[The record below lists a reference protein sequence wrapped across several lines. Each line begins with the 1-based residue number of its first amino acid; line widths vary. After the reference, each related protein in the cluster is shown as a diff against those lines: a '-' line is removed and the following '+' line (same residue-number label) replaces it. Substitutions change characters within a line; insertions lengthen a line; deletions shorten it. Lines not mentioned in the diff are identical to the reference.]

1 MRKSALFLPIL
12 AVVVIGILSS
22 LYIVDEREKA
32 LVLQFGQIK
41 KVIDEPGLGVKIPV
55 IQEVVR
61 YDRRIL
67 SLDTDAIEVTPS
79 DDRRLVVDAFT
90 RYRIADVVQFRQAVG
105 IGGTR
110 VAEDRLASVLNAQ
123 IREVLGADQVTSD
136 TILSP
141 QRRDLAVRILEQA
154 RASAAGLGLE
164 IVDVRLKQ
172 TNLPQQ
178 NLDATFARMRAERER
193 EAADEI
199 ARGNEAAQ
207 RVRAAA
213 DRTVVETVSNA
224 EREAEIARG
233 EADAERNRIYA
244 EAFGNNPDF
253 FAFYRSLSALER
265 AMNEENSTIV
275 FSPSSEFLGP
285 MFDAVRADGLGE
297 VAVDEIDLDRLREM
311 APETEISPDLPESER
326 RRLEEDAAQQ
336 EAEQEAEAAAEAA
349 EGAGEQAAEGVE
361 DDGAD
366 SDATEEDA
374 AADDADATED
384 ATEADTA
391 TDEPATDDAT
401 AEEAADDAPATDD
414 TATDDQAADDTAADE
429 ETEAE
434 DPAEEVAN

>member
-1 MRKSALFLPIL
+1 MRKSALLLPIL

-41 KVIDEPGLGVKIPV
+41 KVVDEPGLGVKVPL

-105 IGGTR
+105 IGGTS

-253 FAFYRSLSALER
+253 FSFYRSLSALER
-265 AMNEENSTIV
+265 SMNQENSTIV
-275 FSPSSEFLGP
+275 FSPQSEFLGP

-336 EAEQEAEAAAEAA
+336 EAEQEAEAAETSGDEEADAGIVDPDEVDTDTEAEAD
-349 EGAGEQAAEGVE
+349 AGIVDPDEV
-361 DDGAD
+361 DTDTAD
-366 SDATEEDA
+366 EEPADDA
-374 AADDADATED
+374 AADDAA
-384 ATEADTA
+384 A
-391 TDEPATDDAT
+391 DEPAG
-401 AEEAADDAPATDD
+401 
-414 TATDDQAADDTAADE
+414 
-429 ETEAE
+429 E
-434 DPAEEVAN
+434 DVEN

>member
-1 MRKSALFLPIL
+1 MMRKSALLLPIL

-41 KVIDEPGLGVKIPV
+41 KVVDEPGLGVKVPL

-253 FAFYRSLSALER
+253 FSFYRSLSALER
-265 AMNEENSTIV
+265 SMNQENSTIV
-275 FSPSSEFLGP
+275 FSPQSEFLGP

-336 EAEQEAEAAAEAA
+336 EAEQEAEAAETSGDEEADAGIVDPDEVDTDTEAEAD
-349 EGAGEQAAEGVE
+349 AGIVDPDEV
-361 DDGAD
+361 DTDTAD
-366 SDATEEDA
+366 EEPADDA
-374 AADDADATED
+374 AADDAA
-384 ATEADTA
+384 A
-391 TDEPATDDAT
+391 DEPAG
-401 AEEAADDAPATDD
+401 
-414 TATDDQAADDTAADE
+414 
-429 ETEAE
+429 E
-434 DPAEEVAN
+434 DVEN